1 MKHIMAI
8 LISVFSVGYHGKT
21 IDFEKYSPC
30 HRTTVAHFL
39 NHGKWDDAC
48 LEDILKSTVVQL
60 IYKEARKSGKPVFCI
75 VDDTISSKTKPSSR
89 ALHPIEDAY
98 FHQSHLKGKQDYGHQ
113 AVAVMLSCNGIVLN
127 YATVMYDKSKS
138 KVKIVQEIAGELPVP
153 PVVSYFLCDSW
164 YTCGGIMDA
173 FIKKGFYTIG
183 ALKTNRILYPCGIR
197 QKISGFALLIRKTD
211 SDVSL
216 VTVGSRKYYVY
227 RYEGSLNG
235 IDNAVVL
242 ISYPKDA
249 FHVPKALRA
258 FISTDVSL
266 STQEILDTYVE
277 RWPVEVFFRQSKNRL
292 AFDRYQIRSSKGIW
306 RYWLLMSLAHLIACT
321 GCGETMSF
329 EDGYSYIY
337 NHIREERLRFIYL
350 CGERHV
356 LFEEVL
362 ALVA

>member
-1 MKHIMAI
+1 M
-8 LISVFSVGYHGKT
+8 
-21 IDFEKYSPC
+21 
-30 HRTTVAHFL
+30 
-39 NHGKWDDAC
+39 
-48 LEDILKSTVVQL
+48 
-60 IYKEARKSGKPVFCI
+60 
-75 VDDTISSKTKPSSR
+75 
-89 ALHPIEDAY
+89 HPIEDAY

-113 AVAVMLSCNGIVLN
+113 AVAIMLSCNGIVLN
-127 YATVMYDKSKS
+127 YAIVMYDKSKS
-138 KVKIVQEIAGELPVP
+138 KVKIVQEIAKELPVP

-164 YTCGGIMDA
+164 YTCGDIMNA

-183 ALKTNRILYPCGIR
+183 ALKTNQILYPCSIK
-197 QKISGFALLIRKTD
+197 QKISEFALHLRKTD

-216 VTVGSRKYYVY
+216 VTVGSRSYYVY

-266 STQEILDTYVE
+266 STREILYKYVE
-277 RWPVEVFFRQSKNRL
+277 RWPVEVFFRQSKDKL
-292 AFDRYQIRSSKGIW
+292 AFDKYQVRSTKGIR

-321 GCGETMSF
+321 GCGETMPF
-329 EDGYSYIY
+329 EDGYAYIY
-337 NHIREERLRFIYL
+337 SHIQEERLRFIYQ
-350 CGERHV
+350 CGVRHI

-362 ALVA
+362 TLVA